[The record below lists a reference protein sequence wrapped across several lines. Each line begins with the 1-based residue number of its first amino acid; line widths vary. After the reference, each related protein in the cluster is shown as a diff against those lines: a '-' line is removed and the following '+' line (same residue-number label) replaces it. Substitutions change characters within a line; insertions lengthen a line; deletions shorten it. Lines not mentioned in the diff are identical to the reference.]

1 MNSDMDAVITYVNGL
16 DPVWRE
22 EYSKA
27 LNIPALDK
35 RFRDWGTLKY
45 LLRGIQTCMPFVKNV
60 HLVVSGLSQVPEWAS
75 GRLDVVTHRDIIPE
89 EFLPTFNSTTIEMF
103 LHRIPGL
110 DERFIYFNDD
120 MFPVSPCEESDFF
133 RDGKIVIGFSR
144 HLFAGGMYKRQCRNS
159 DRMARKALGF
169 GDSVLFVRPQHI
181 CSPMLRGACEEVFE
195 KMKDEIF
202 QTLSQVRTME
212 NLNQYLFL
220 DYLFHQGKAVR
231 ERLSGKFFSFATSSA
246 STIGEYLV
254 SPSRKLVC
262 INDVHLKDEAY
273 LSERAI
279 LLDAFERA
287 FPEKSIFER

>member
-1 MNSDMDAVITYVNGL
+1 MDAVITYVNGL

-45 LLRGIQTCMPFVKNV
+45 LLRGICKYMPFIRSV
-60 HLVVSGLSQVPEWAS
+60 HLVVSGVSQVPEWAS
-75 GRLDVVTHRDIIPE
+75 DNLRIVTHRDIIPQ

-159 DRMARKALGF
+159 DRMARKALGL
-169 GDSVLFVRPQHI
+169 GNSPLFVRPQHI
-181 CSPMLRGACEEVFE
+181 CSPMLRDASEEVFE
-195 KMKDEIF
+195 RMKDEIF
-202 QTLSQVRTME
+202 PTLSRVRTME

-220 DYLFHQGKAVR
+220 DYLFHQGRAIP
-231 ERLSGKFFSFATSSA
+231 ERLSGKFFSIATSSA
-246 STIGEYLV
+246 STIGKHLI

-273 LSERAI
+273 LSERTI
-279 LLDAFERA
+279 LLDSFERA
-287 FPEKSIFER
+287 LPEKSIYER

>member
-1 MNSDMDAVITYVNGL
+1 MDAVITYVNGL

-35 RFRDWGTLKY
+35 RFRDWGTLRF
-45 LLRGIQTCMPFVKNV
+45 LLRGIRTCMPFVKNV
-60 HLVVSGLSQVPEWAS
+60 HLVVSGKSQVPDWAS
-75 GRLDVVTHRDIIPE
+75 DNLHIVTHRDIIPE

-120 MFPVSPCEESDFF
+120 MFPVAPCGETDFF

-159 DRMARKALGF
+159 DRLARKALGLGSSLTF
-169 GDSVLFVRPQHI
+169 MRPQHI
-181 CSPMLRGACEEVFE
+181 CSPMLLSECEDVFE
-195 KMKDEIF
+195 IMKDEIYP
-202 QTLSQVRTME
+202 TLSRVRTME

-220 DYLFHQGKAVR
+220 DYLFHQGKAIR
-231 ERLSGKFFSFATSSA
+231 ERLSGKFFSIATLSA
-246 STIGEYLV
+246 STIGKYLMN
-254 SPSRKLVC
+254 PSRKLVC
-262 INDVHLKDEAY
+262 INDVHLKDEDY
-273 LSERAI
+273 QSERAI
-279 LLDAFERA
+279 LLDSFEKAFPKKSDFER
-287 FPEKSIFER
+287 

>member
-1 MNSDMDAVITYVNGL
+1 MDAVITYVNGL

-35 RFRDWGTLKY
+35 RFRDWGTLRF

-60 HLVVSGLSQVPEWAS
+60 HLVVSGKSQVPEWVS
-75 GRLDVVTHRDIIPE
+75 DNLRVVTHRDIIPE

-120 MFPVSPCEESDFF
+120 MFPVAPCEETDFF

-159 DRMARKALGF
+159 DRMARKALGLGGSLTF
-169 GDSVLFVRPQHI
+169 MRPQHI
-181 CSPMLRGACEEVFE
+181 CSPMLRSECEEVFE
-195 KMKDEIF
+195 RMRGEIF
-202 QTLSQVRTME
+202 PTLSRVRTME

-220 DYLFHQGKAVR
+220 DFLFHQGKAIR
-231 ERLSGKFFSFATSSA
+231 ERLSGKFFSIATSSA
-246 STIGEYLV
+246 STIGKYLMK
-254 SPSRKLVC
+254 PSRKLVC
-262 INDVHLKDEAY
+262 INDVHLKDEDY
-273 LSERAI
+273 QSERTI
-279 LLDAFERA
+279 LLDSFERA

>member
-1 MNSDMDAVITYVNGL
+1 MDAVITYVDGL
-16 DPVWRE
+16 DSVWQA
-22 EYSKA
+22 EYSKT
-27 LNIPALDK
+27 LNVPALDK

-45 LLRGIQTCMPFVKNV
+45 LLRGIRKCMPFIKNV
-60 HLVVSGLSQVPEWAS
+60 YLVVSGVSQVPEWAS
-75 GRLDVVTHRDIIPE
+75 DSLRIVTHRDIIPE

-120 MFPVSPCEESDFF
+120 MFPVSPSEESDFF

-159 DRMARKALGF
+159 DRLARKALGL
-169 GDSVLFVRPQHI
+169 GNSLMFVRPQHI
-181 CSPMLRGACEEVFE
+181 CSPMLRSASEEVFE
-195 KMKDEIF
+195 RMKDEILP
-202 QTLSQVRTME
+202 TLSRVRTME

-220 DYLFHQGKAVR
+220 DYLFHQGRAVP
-231 ERLSGKFFSFATSSA
+231 ERLSGKFFSIATSSA
-246 STIGEYLV
+246 STIGKYLAA
-254 SPSRKLVC
+254 PSRKLVC

-279 LLDAFERA
+279 LLDSFEKA
-287 FPEKSIFER
+287 FPEKSIFEK

>member
-1 MNSDMDAVITYVNGL
+1 MDVVITYVNGL

-35 RFRDWGTLKY
+35 RFRDWGTLRF

-60 HLVVSGLSQVPEWAS
+60 HLVVSGKSQVPDWAS
-75 GRLDVVTHRDIIPE
+75 DNLHVVTHRDIIPE

-120 MFPVSPCEESDFF
+120 MFPVAHCEETDFF

-159 DRMARKALGF
+159 DRLARKALGLGGGLTF
-169 GDSVLFVRPQHI
+169 MRPQHI
-181 CSPMLRGACEEVFE
+181 CSPMLRSACEEVFE
-195 KMKDEIF
+195 RMRGEIYP
-202 QTLSQVRTME
+202 TLSRVRTME

-220 DYLFHQGKAVR
+220 DYLFHQGKAIR
-231 ERLSGKFFSFATSSA
+231 ERLSGKFFSIATSSA
-246 STIGEYLV
+246 STIGKYLMN
-254 SPSRKLVC
+254 PSRKLVC
-262 INDVHLKDEAY
+262 INDVHLKDEDY
-273 LSERAI
+273 QSERAI
-279 LLDAFERA
+279 LLDSFERA

>member
-1 MNSDMDAVITYVNGL
+1 MDAVITYVNGL

-45 LLRGIQTCMPFVKNV
+45 LLRGICKYMPFIRNV
-60 HLVVSGLSQVPEWAS
+60 HLVVSGVSQVPEWAS
-75 GRLDVVTHRDIIPE
+75 DNLRIVTHRDIIPQ

-159 DRMARKALGF
+159 DRMARKALGL
-169 GDSVLFVRPQHI
+169 GNSPLFVRPQHI
-181 CSPMLRGACEEVFE
+181 CSPMLRDASEEVFE
-195 KMKDEIF
+195 RMKDEIF
-202 QTLSQVRTME
+202 QTLSRVRTME

-220 DYLFHQGKAVR
+220 DYLFHQGRAIP
-231 ERLSGKFFSFATSSA
+231 ERLSGKFFSIATSSA
-246 STIGEYLV
+246 STIGKHLI

-279 LLDAFERA
+279 LLDSFERA
-287 FPEKSIFER
+287 LPEKSIYER